1 MGRFYV
7 TELGVAMAL
16 DDPQDSDSFLRP
28 GDKSPPFVP
37 PKINA
42 ASDEVKSAVEQL
54 YNEIQRLRAE
64 LDHSHARLA
73 ELETL
78 ANQDPLL
85 PLLNRRAFIR
95 ELHMALGMKRR
106 HQIPACLMYI
116 DMDGLKAINDGFGH
130 AAGDAALQHISNSV
144 ALAIRTTDAVGRLGG
159 DEFGVILLHAN
170 LEAAAT
176 KAEEIAKSLRR
187 TPLAWQNVTIPVS
200 ISWGLHEMGDG
211 ETVVQVIEAADQ
223 AMYHARS
230 ERRRNRA
237 TE

>member
-1 MGRFYV
+1 M
-7 TELGVAMAL
+7 MAL
-16 DDPQDSDSFLRP
+16 NETSDGEEFLRAA
-28 GDKSPPFVP
+28 DRAPPFVP
-37 PKINA
+37 PRIES

-54 YNEIQRLRAE
+54 FSEIQRLRAE

-130 AAGDAALQHISNSV
+130 AAGDAALQHISSTV
-144 ALAIRTTDAVGRLGG
+144 AQAIRTTDAVGRLGG
-159 DEFGVILLHAN
+159 DEFGVILLHAT
-170 LEAAAT
+170 LEAASI

-187 TPLAWQNVTIPVS
+187 TPLRWQNVTIPVS

-211 ETVVQVIEAADQ
+211 QTVVQVIEAADQ
-223 AMYHARS
+223 AMYHSRS
-230 ERRRNRA
+230 ERRRNRSP
-237 TE
+237 E

>member
-1 MGRFYV
+1 
-7 TELGVAMAL
+7 MAL
-16 DDPQDSDSFLRP
+16 DDPKDSDVYLRP
-28 GDKSPPFVP
+28 GDRTPAFSPPR
-37 PKINA
+37 IDS

-54 YNEIQRLRAE
+54 YSEIQRLRAE

-106 HQIPACLMYI
+106 HQIPASLMYV
-116 DMDGLKAINDGFGH
+116 DMDGLKAINDGYGH
-130 AAGDAALQHISNSV
+130 AAGDAALQHVSNTI
-144 ALAIRTTDAVGRLGG
+144 ATAIRTTDAVGRLGG

-170 LEAAAT
+170 QEAAAV
-176 KAEEIAKSLRR
+176 KAEEIAKALRR
-187 TPLAWQNVTIPVS
+187 APLNWQSISIPVS
-200 ISWGLHEMGDG
+200 ISWGLHEIGDD

-223 AMYHARS
+223 AMYHSRS
-230 ERRRNRA
+230 ERRRNRTA
-237 TE
+237 E

>member
-1 MGRFYV
+1 
-7 TELGVAMAL
+7 MAL
-16 DDPQDSDSFLRP
+16 NDQQDSDAFFRP
-28 GDKSPPFVP
+28 AEKSSTFALPP
-37 PKINA
+37 IDA
-42 ASDEVKSAVEQL
+42 ASAEVKNAVEQL
-54 YNEIQRLRAE
+54 YTEILRLRAE

-78 ANQDPLL
+78 SNQDPLL

-170 LEAAAT
+170 LEAATA
-176 KAEEIAKSLRR
+176 KAEEISKALRR
-187 TPLAWQNVTIPVS
+187 APLAWQNVTIPVS
-200 ISWGLHEMGDG
+200 ISWGLHEIEDG
-211 ETVVQVIEAADQ
+211 QTVVQVIEAADQ
-223 AMYHARS
+223 AMYHSRS
-230 ERRRNRA
+230 ERRRNRSA
-237 TE
+237 E

>member
-1 MGRFYV
+1 
-7 TELGVAMAL
+7 MAL
-16 DDPQDSDSFLRP
+16 DEPQDSEAFFRSDE
-28 GDKSPPFVP
+28 KSPPFVAP
-37 PKINA
+37 RIDS
-42 ASDEVKSAVEQL
+42 ASDEVKTAVEQL
-54 YNEIQRLRAE
+54 YTEIQRLRAE

-130 AAGDAALQHISNSV
+130 AAGDAALQHISTTV

-170 LEAAAT
+170 LEAASI
-176 KAEEIAKSLRR
+176 KADEIAKSLRR
-187 TPLAWQNVTIPVS
+187 TPLVWQNGTIPVS
-200 ISWGLHEMGDG
+200 ISWGLHEIGDG
-211 ETVVQVIEAADQ
+211 QTVVQVIEAADQ
-223 AMYHARS
+223 AMYSSRS
-230 ERRRNRA
+230 ERRRNR
-237 TE
+237 TSE